1 MINTIL
7 MAALALLAIGAISG
21 AAIWFVVWVF
31 KKIFHLD
38 E

>member
-1 MINTIL
+1 MNSVL
-7 MAALALLAIGAISG
+7 AVALALLAVGLISG

>member
-1 MINTIL
+1 MNNVL
-7 MAALALLAIGAISG
+7 MVALALIAVGIISG